1 MRKRSVNLIYD
12 KLVWGVLFLL
22 PILLYSFYLLRELNT
37 ESTLLSIEDFL
48 TQAGLFFTDRTL
60 SEVVSSSP
68 VASMFF
74 NIFENGFN
82 GIMYVTGSKFL
93 SWYLM
98 YMIFIELLHLC
109 VDVILLLPRIT
120 RKFFDKFRS
129 E

>member
-12 KLVWGVLFLL
+12 KLIWGVLFLL
-22 PILLYSFYLLRELNT
+22 PILLYSYYLLCGLNS

-48 TQAGLFFTDRTL
+48 RQAGLFFTDKSL

-74 NIFENGFN
+74 SIFENGFN